1 MSTGVATAHSVAV
14 CMDEYTVAEA
24 VSQKAHWLSLCFLL
38 KSTEEMRKHCKVL
51 FFFFF
56 FGKLSF
62 SNCFCRCISS
72 TLKNGAR
79 NVFWLLG
86 LYHPETEKKKC
97 FLKLWYLMV
106 GGTESF

>member
-56 FGKLSF
+56 FFTVSMREQ
-62 SNCFCRCISS
+62 S
-72 TLKNGAR
+72 
-79 NVFWLLG
+79 
-86 LYHPETEKKKC
+86 
-97 FLKLWYLMV
+97 
-106 GGTESF
+106 

>member
-56 FGKLSF
+56 LASSVFQTVFADVFHQLLRMEQGMF
-62 SNCFCRCISS
+62 SGF
-72 TLKNGAR
+72 
-79 NVFWLLG
+79 
-86 LYHPETEKKKC
+86 
-97 FLKLWYLMV
+97 
-106 GGTESF
+106 